1 MAFNQKQVEDVR
13 DKLDRA
19 LALHLKQKAVKD
31 ANMVPIGDSDD
42 LSITTNQLVL
52 DYIAEK
58 KAKRDALI
66 ADIQPVVAAWVP

>member
-1 MAFNQKQVEDVR
+1 MAFNQKQVEEVR

-19 LALHLKQKAVKD
+19 LTLHLKQKAVKD
-31 ANMVPIGDSDD
+31 ANRVPVDDSDD
-42 LSITTNQLVL
+42 LAITTNQLVQ

-66 ADIQPVVAAWVP
+66 AEIQPVVAAWTP